1 MKVFTTLGLIVC
13 LNLGMVSCGSSQTI
27 FDTSKEKSEKIMNKL
42 NNTKWVLKRIDSAD
56 RDFIPTDEQ
65 KELVL
70 SFTDNFYG
78 TSDGCN
84 GQGGDFTIE
93 DNKITFEPGMSTLRY
108 CGEEMA
114 HLIYSVPLG
123 QTASIRIERDQLQLL
138 DENNAV
144 IATYLKKEEE

>member
-1 MKVFTTLGLIVC
+1 MKVFTTLGLVIC
-13 LNLGMVSCGSSQTI
+13 LTLGTVSCGSSQPV
-27 FDTSKEKSEKIMNKL
+27 FDTSKEKSEMIMNKL
-42 NNTKWVLKRIDSAD
+42 NNTKWILKRIDSAD
-56 RDFIPTDEQ
+56 RDFTPTDEQ

-70 SFTDNFYG
+70 SFADNYYS

-84 GQGGDFTIE
+84 GQGGIFTIE
-93 DNKITFEPGMSTLRY
+93 DNKIIFEAGMSTMRY

-123 QTASIRIERDQLQLL
+123 KTTSIRIERQRLQLL

-144 IATYLKKEEE
+144 IATYFKKEEE